1 MGGVL
6 ADLDKYLEPISD
18 DAPSGPDLSY
28 DTERGTIESAFES
41 SFSDDGAAG
50 DVNWSGIIA
59 EINGQLD
66 KTRDIW
72 LPVYLMRAGA
82 QAGKLALIADGAELL
97 AGYVERFWDSVH
109 PQLDELGLPGRVT
122 PCASLARVTEF
133 LGPLKRTV
141 IVAHPRLGSYSGAD
155 FERFAQN
162 GEAESD
168 FGMFQVAMRG
178 DPDKNVEPVS
188 QEDLV
193 AAVET
198 LERIKA
204 ALKRTDAAFAEQ
216 TGGDGPNFK
225 PTYELLDQ
233 IRRAVSVYAGV
244 SASEAEDAGEETA
257 GDDEPR
263 TSSGGASAP
272 GRIDS
277 RDDVV
282 RALDAIADYYRRK
295 EPSSP
300 VPVMLQRVRHWVTL
314 DFLAI
319 LEDIAPGSMDDA
331 KRVLVFKQEQGD
343 GWS

>member
-1 MGGVL
+1 ML

-41 SFSDDGAAG
+41 SFSDEGGSG
-50 DVNWSGIIA
+50 DVNWTGIIA
-59 EINGQLD
+59 DINGQLD

-72 LPVYLMRAGA
+72 LPVYLMRAAA
-82 QAGKLALIADGAELL
+82 QAGKLDLVADGAELL

-109 PQLDELGLPGRVT
+109 PQLDELGLPGRIT

-162 GEAESD
+162 GDAESD
-168 FGMFQVAMRG
+168 YGMFQVAMRG
-178 DPDKNVEPVS
+178 DPGKNVEPVP

-193 AAVET
+193 AAVER
-198 LERIKA
+198 LERIKT

-216 TGGDGPNFK
+216 TSGDGPNFQ

-233 IRRAVSVYAGV
+233 IRRAVAAYAGTG
-244 SASEAEDAGEETA
+244 AEEAEAADDEDAA
-257 GDDEPR
+257 SHDEPR
-263 TSSGGASAP
+263 ASGGASAP

-282 RALDAIADYYRRK
+282 RAMDAIADYYRRK

-300 VPVMLQRVRHWVTL
+300 VPVMLQRVRQWVTL